1 MRRLDNESQETKVS
15 TQVLLEDLPLR
26 RFHVGVAF
34 SGTGGQFSDGF
45 VLGIIGIAV
54 SMAAGP
60 LHLNA
65 LWMGLLGAASLAGL
79 FFGSMFAGPIADRY
93 GRRIIFA
100 FDMLLFAVVS
110 AAQYFVTSPVQL
122 LLLRLIL
129 GLILGADYVVSKSL
143 VTEYSPRKYR
153 GRLLS
158 ILAAAW
164 AAGYVG
170 AYLAGFVIRDMGP
183 DAWRIMLAAS
193 GLPALLILPFRLNVP
208 ESPMWLMKR
217 GRGDEALAI
226 IRQKFGPEVTL
237 STPTAVAQQQ
247 GAWSELFSSRWRK
260 NTLVGCV
267 FYTCQVIPYFALGTF
282 APKVLQALQVKD
294 SFVGGLVYNVLL
306 FAGAILGLL
315 LIDRLSRRAFL
326 VGTFYLA
333 ALGLAVLAYAGFGPT
348 GTMLAFGLFACVL
361 SAAANLEF
369 VYPPELFPTHLRAS
383 GVGLAVASS
392 RFGSAISTFLLP
404 IAVQHVGIHA
414 ALGVCMAVLLFGGVF
429 CHLVAPETGSEN
441 LSDMKS
447 GKASDE
453 PLPADDSHRTAL
465 AAGHGKGKF

>member
-1 MRRLDNESQETKVS
+1 MGK
-15 TQVLLEDLPLR
+15 QVLLEDLPLR
-26 RFHVGVAF
+26 PFHVGVAF

-79 FFGSMFAGPIADRY
+79 FFGSMLAGPIADKY
-93 GRRIIFA
+93 GRRTIFA
-100 FDMLLFAVVS
+100 YDMLLFAVVS
-110 AAQYFVTSPVQL
+110 AAQYFVTTPSQL
-122 LLLRLIL
+122 LVLRLVL

-143 VTEYSPRKYR
+143 VTEYSPRRYR

-158 ILAAAW
+158 VLAAAW

-170 AYLAGFVIRDMGP
+170 AYLVGFAMRDTGA
-183 DAWRIMLAAS
+183 DAWRMMLAAS
-193 GLPALLILPFRLNVP
+193 GVPALLILPFRMIVP

-217 GRGDEALAI
+217 GRSDEALAI
-226 IRQKFGPEVTL
+226 VRRKFGSEVTL
-237 STPTAVAQQQ
+237 ATSASAPQQRK
-247 GAWSELFSSRWRK
+247 GAWSQLVSPRWRK

-282 APKVLQALQVKD
+282 APKVLEALHVKD
-294 SFVGGLVYNVLL
+294 KFVGGLVYNILL
-306 FAGAILGLL
+306 LAGAVIGLL
-315 LIDRLSRRAFL
+315 LIDRISRRTFL

-333 ALGLAVLAYAGFGPT
+333 ALGLAVLTYASFRPL
-348 GTMLAFGLFACVL
+348 GTMLVFGLFACIL

-404 IAVQHVGIHA
+404 IAVQQVGIHA
-414 ALGVCMAVLLFGGVF
+414 TLGACVAVLLFGGIF
-429 CHLVAPETGSEN
+429 CHLMAPETGSEN
-441 LSDMKS
+441 LSDMKADGTS
-447 GKASDE
+447 EDE
-453 PLPADDSHRTAL
+453 PG
-465 AAGHGKGKF
+465 AAGHQDATYATTVSSSTKTRA

>member
-1 MRRLDNESQETKVS
+1 MTK
-15 TQVLLEDLPLR
+15 QVLLEDVALR
-26 RFHVGVAF
+26 PFHIGVAF

-60 LHLNA
+60 LHLDA

-79 FFGSMFAGPIADRY
+79 FFGSMLAGPIADKY
-93 GRRIIFA
+93 GRRTIFA
-100 FDMLLFAVVS
+100 FDMLLFAAVS

-122 LLLRLIL
+122 FVLRLLL

-143 VTEYSPRKYR
+143 VTEYAPRRYR

-158 ILAAAW
+158 VLAAAW

-170 AYLAGFVIRDMGP
+170 AYLAGFAMRDIGP

-193 GLPALLILPFRLNVP
+193 GVPALLILPFRLIVP

-217 GRGDEALAI
+217 GRTDEALAI
-226 IRQKFGPEVTL
+226 IRRKFGPEVTL
-237 STPTAVAQQQ
+237 STPVVSAPQERR
-247 GAWSELFSSRWRK
+247 GAWSELFSPRWRK
-260 NTLVGCV
+260 NTIVGCV

-282 APKVLQALQVKD
+282 APRVLEALHVKD
-294 SFVGGLVYNVLL
+294 KFVGGLVYNILL
-306 FAGAILGLL
+306 FAGAIIGLL
-315 LIDRLSRRAFL
+315 LVDRLSRRTFL

-333 ALGLAVLAYAGFGPT
+333 ALGLAVLTYANFGPI
-348 GTMLAFGLFACVL
+348 GTMLVFGLFACIL

-392 RFGSAISTFLLP
+392 RFGSAVSTFLLP
-404 IAVQHVGIHA
+404 LAVQQVGIHA
-414 ALGVCMAVLLFGGVF
+414 ALGVCVAVLLIGGVF
-429 CHLVAPETGSEN
+429 CHVMAPETGKEN
-441 LSDMKS
+441 LSDVK
-447 GKASDE
+447 
-453 PLPADDSHRTAL
+453 PDSSAEAESL
-465 AAGHGKGKF
+465 AAKRHA

>member
-1 MRRLDNESQETKVS
+1 MSK
-15 TQVLLEDLPLR
+15 QVFLEDLPLR
-26 RFHVGVAF
+26 PFHVGVAF

-79 FFGSMFAGPIADRY
+79 FFGSMLAGPIADKY
-93 GRRIIFA
+93 GRRTIFA
-100 FDMLLFAVVS
+100 FDMLLFAIVS
-110 AAQYFVTSPVQL
+110 AAQYFVTSPGQL
-122 LLLRLIL
+122 LVLRLIL

-143 VTEYSPRKYR
+143 VTEYAPRRYR

-158 ILAAAW
+158 VLAAAW

-170 AYLAGFVIRDMGP
+170 AYLAGFAMRDIGP

-193 GLPALLILPFRLNVP
+193 GVPALLILPFRLMVP
-208 ESPMWLMKR
+208 ESPLWLMKR
-217 GRGDEALAI
+217 GRGDEALSI
-226 IRQKFGPEVTL
+226 IRRKFGPDVML
-237 STPTAVAQQQ
+237 STPTAAAPQQRR
-247 GAWSELFSSRWRK
+247 GAWSELLSPRWRK

-282 APKVLQALQVKD
+282 SPRVLEALKVEDK
-294 SFVGGLVYNVLL
+294 FVGGLVYNILL
-306 FAGAILGLL
+306 FVGAMIGLL

-326 VGTFYLA
+326 IGTFYLA
-333 ALGLAVLAYAGFGPT
+333 ALGLAVLAFTSFGPV
-348 GTMLAFGLFACVL
+348 GTMLAFGLFACIL

-404 IAVQHVGIHA
+404 LAVQHVGIHA
-414 ALGVCMAVLLFGGVF
+414 ALGVCVAVLLFGGVF
-429 CHLVAPETGSEN
+429 CHLLAPETGGEN
-441 LSDMKS
+441 LSDIKSDSAAEEKPVVGERQDTSFATSAAGS
-447 GKASDE
+447 GKT
-453 PLPADDSHRTAL
+453 RT
-465 AAGHGKGKF
+465 

>member
-1 MRRLDNESQETKVS
+1 VS
-15 TQVLLEDLPLR
+15 KQVLLEDLPLR
-26 RFHVGVAF
+26 PFHVGVAF

-60 LHLNA
+60 LHLDA

-79 FFGSMFAGPIADRY
+79 FFGSMLAGPVADRY
-93 GRRIIFA
+93 GRRTIFA
-100 FDMLLFAVVS
+100 WDMLLFAVVS
-110 AAQYFVTSPVQL
+110 AAQYFVTSPAQL
-122 LLLRLIL
+122 LVLRLAL

-143 VTEYSPRKYR
+143 VTEYSPRRYR

-158 ILAAAW
+158 VLAAAW

-170 AYLAGFVIRDMGP
+170 AYLAGFAMRDLGP

-193 GLPALLILPFRLNVP
+193 GVPALLILPFRLIVP

-217 GRGDEALAI
+217 GRRDEALAI
-226 IRQKFGPEVTL
+226 VRRRFGDHVTIA
-237 STPTAVAQQQ
+237 STGTTAQQQ
-247 GAWSELFSSRWRK
+247 SKGAWSQLFSPRWRR

-282 APKVLQALQVKD
+282 APRVLEALHVKD
-294 SFVGGLVYNVLL
+294 KFVGGLVYNVLL
-306 FAGAILGLL
+306 LAGAVIGLL
-315 LIDRLSRRAFL
+315 LIDRISRRAFL
-326 VGTFYLA
+326 LGTFYLA
-333 ALGLAVLAYAGFGPT
+333 TLGLAVLTYVDFGPV
-348 GTMLAFGLFACVL
+348 GTMLVFGIFACIL

-404 IAVQHVGIHA
+404 IAVQQVGIHA
-414 ALGVCMAVLLFGGVF
+414 ALGVCVAVLLFGGVF
-429 CHLVAPETGSEN
+429 CHVMAPETGGEN
-441 LSDMKS
+441 LSDVKS
-447 GKASDE
+447 
-453 PLPADDSHRTAL
+453 DDAPDAAHAGTSHAVEQT
-465 AAGHGKGKF
+465 H

>member
-1 MRRLDNESQETKVS
+1 VS
-15 TQVLLEDLPLR
+15 NQVLLEDLPLR
-26 RFHVGVAF
+26 PFHVGVAF

-60 LHLNA
+60 LHLDA

-79 FFGSMFAGPIADRY
+79 FLGSMFAGPIADRY
-93 GRRIIFA
+93 GRRTIFA
-100 FDMLLFAVVS
+100 FDMLLFAAVS
-110 AAQYFVTSPVQL
+110 AAQYFVTSPAQL
-122 LLLRLIL
+122 LVLRIVL

-143 VTEYSPRKYR
+143 VTEYSPRRYR

-158 ILAAAW
+158 VLAAAW

-170 AYLAGFVIRDMGP
+170 AYLAGFAMRGIGP

-193 GLPALLILPFRLNVP
+193 GVPALLILPFRLVVP

-226 IRQKFGPEVTL
+226 VRRKFGPEVVL
-237 STPTAVAQQQ
+237 SAPTAVPLQRR
-247 GAWSELFSSRWRK
+247 GAWSELFSPRWRR
-260 NTLVGCV
+260 NTFVGCV

-282 APKVLQALQVKD
+282 APKVLEALQVKD
-294 SFVGGLVYNVLL
+294 KFVGGLVYNILL
-306 FAGAILGLL
+306 LAGAVIGLL
-315 LIDRLSRRAFL
+315 LIDKISRRAFL
-326 VGTFYLA
+326 LGTFYLS
-333 ALGLAVLAYAGFGPT
+333 ALGLAVLTWVSFGAV
-348 GTMLAFGLFACVL
+348 GTMLAFGIFACIL

-404 IAVQHVGIHA
+404 IAVLHVGIHA
-414 ALGVCMAVLLFGGVF
+414 ALGVCVAVLLFGGVF
-429 CHLVAPETGSEN
+429 CHLMAPETGGEN
-441 LSDMKS
+441 LTDIKPDTTAEDLAMADGRPDASFATS
-447 GKASDE
+447 ATGNGKT
-453 PLPADDSHRTAL
+453 RI
-465 AAGHGKGKF
+465 